1 MYALISIFIVSKV
14 VNTLVEGVNY
24 SKEVHI
30 ISEKSNEIAQELMR
44 HLNRGITSING
55 KGVYTGKSKD
65 ILYIVCST
73 EELIELQRIVKEVD
87 KEAFI
92 IINDVREVVGRGF
105 TQPQYDE
112 YKEEK

>member
-1 MYALISIFIVSKV
+1 
-14 VNTLVEGVNY
+14 
-24 SKEVHI
+24 
-30 ISEKSNEIAQELMR
+30 
-44 HLNRGITSING
+44 

-87 KEAFI
+87 TEAFI

-105 TQPQYDE
+105 TQPQYDG